1 MTLLPRSLLWRT
13 FILLAALVL
22 ATTAAWFEI
31 FRAYELEPRAR
42 QVTYNLV
49 SIVNLTRTALI
60 TSQPDRRH
68 ELLEELAEREG
79 IQVYPSDTSEQTT
92 PLADRPLM
100 RLVTEAMRRQLG
112 DNTRFASERDGKPGF
127 WVTFHIDDDEY
138 WVRVP
143 RERVERRVALQ
154 WLGWG
159 ALALVLSLLAAYLIV
174 SRVNRP
180 LRALAS
186 AASVIGRGKM
196 PEPVSE
202 RGPEEI
208 RTLSHA
214 FNEMSHDLA
223 RLDADRALILA
234 GVSHDLR
241 TPLSRLRL
249 GVEMSGGDAQ
259 LKEGMTADI
268 EEMDR
273 TINQFLDFARTD
285 GGEQFQA
292 ADLSAIAGEVVEHF
306 RRRGKAVATHL
317 SSVPA
322 LALQTVAMHRVV
334 LNLIDNALRYGG
346 NEVSVATRT
355 EADEVVLE
363 VADRGPG
370 IPAAEVERLKQPFT
384 RLEIARSDTGG
395 AGLGL
400 AIVERVARAHGGNL
414 DLLARDGGGL
424 IARIGLPLDGKA

>member
-1 MTLLPRSLLWRT
+1 
-13 FILLAALVL
+13 
-22 ATTAAWFEI
+22 
-31 FRAYELEPRAR
+31 
-42 QVTYNLV
+42 
-49 SIVNLTRTALI
+49 
-60 TSQPDRRH
+60 
-68 ELLEELAEREG
+68 
-79 IQVYPSDTSEQTT
+79 
-92 PLADRPLM
+92 
-100 RLVTEAMRRQLG
+100 
-112 DNTRFASERDGKPGF
+112 
-127 WVTFHIDDDEY
+127 
-138 WVRVP
+138 
-143 RERVERRVALQ
+143 
-154 WLGWG
+154 
-159 ALALVLSLLAAYLIV
+159 
-174 SRVNRP
+174 
-180 LRALAS
+180 
-186 AASVIGRGKM
+186 
-196 PEPVSE
+196 
-202 RGPEEI
+202 
-208 RTLSHA
+208 
-214 FNEMSHDLA
+214 
-223 RLDADRALILA
+223 
-234 GVSHDLR
+234 
-241 TPLSRLRL
+241 
-249 GVEMSGGDAQ
+249 
-259 LKEGMTADI
+259 
-268 EEMDR
+268 MDR

-292 ADLSAIAGEVVEHF
+292 ADLSAIAREVVEHF